1 MDTQTLTLSSVGQI
15 TIPRSLRRLLNLNAG
30 DKLDVSVNPDTRSIT
45 IKKQPTFDEIMAE
58 MDEIDKKYPTPPP
71 DPRYK
76 NMSVGEISLEMAKNI
91 KGDTWV

>member
-30 DKLDVSVNPDTRSIT
+30 DKLDVSVNPNTRSIT

-58 MDEIDKKYPTPPP
+58 IDRINAEYPTPPP